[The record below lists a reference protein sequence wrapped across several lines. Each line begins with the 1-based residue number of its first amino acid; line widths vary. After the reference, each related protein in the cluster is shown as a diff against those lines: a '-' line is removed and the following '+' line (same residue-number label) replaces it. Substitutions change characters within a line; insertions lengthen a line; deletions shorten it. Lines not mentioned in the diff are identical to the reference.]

1 MTVLRG
7 LVLAGAILGIAPV
20 ATGHAAPA
28 RVVSMNL
35 CTDQLAMLLA
45 EEDQLV
51 SVSYLARDER
61 ASAMAEEAERYPVN
75 HGLAEEIFLLDPD
88 LVIAGQFTS
97 TATVA
102 MLRRLGIPV
111 VTMAPA
117 YSLDDVRKRLTEMG
131 KLLGREAA
139 AAELVAKFD
148 ADLAALRDAL
158 TTRPRA
164 AIYSANGYT
173 SGPESLAGAILDAA
187 GFDNVA
193 KEAGLPVGGLLPLE
207 RLVLLDPDVVVLPQ
221 PYPGASR
228 SEEVLHHP
236 AVLALR
242 ERASTSPLTDRD
254 WICGTPHV
262 LNAIKELVEARQE
275 DVVAP

>member
-1 MTVLRG
+1 MLRG